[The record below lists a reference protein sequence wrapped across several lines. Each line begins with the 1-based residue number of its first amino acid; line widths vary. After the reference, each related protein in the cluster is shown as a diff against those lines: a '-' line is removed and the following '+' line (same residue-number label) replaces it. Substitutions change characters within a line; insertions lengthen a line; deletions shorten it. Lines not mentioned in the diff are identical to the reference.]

1 MTIDRSRP
9 FAASLTAGL
18 LLRCVLLLAAT
29 LVCAAGL
36 GGCAAAPPA
45 PLAPAPAAVAAS
57 AGVAPTPDVARSRQL
72 LEVALEREA
81 LYTIAGGLKPM
92 STGFWQARLN
102 VADTDT
108 TELDA
113 VRAALSLWHTPDLYA
128 DVQSFQAVHEGKRTV
143 EAYVVHVPAMAAML
157 HRHRRFWAGYGI
169 TPASHPAEVLA
180 VTERM
185 EQEDRWRGYGYLF
198 GYPDYAVDFFV
209 DAGRRAREG
218 GGEVGPGKDRRFI
231 AVPVASADT
240 GRFTWAAPLDHVP
253 GPEDER
259 IRSTALTILERY
271 RSLRPRL
278 QGLPPQEMIGRVAD
292 LTPPALTGTPARTLR

>member
-1 MTIDRSRP
+1 MTTDRCRLFSGSR
-9 FAASLTAGL
+9 TCDL
-18 LLRCVLLLAAT
+18 LLRCVLLLA
-29 LVCAAGL
+29 LVSVGGL
-36 GGCAAAPPA
+36 GGCAASQPT
-45 PLAPAPAAVAAS
+45 PLAPAPAMVAAA
-57 AGVAPTPDVARSRQL
+57 AGVAPAPDVARSREL
-72 LEVALEREA
+72 LAVALEREA

-102 VADTDT
+102 TAEPDTA
-108 TELDA
+108 ELDA
-113 VRAALSLWHTPDLYA
+113 VRAALSLWHTPEIFA

-185 EQEDRWRGYGYLF
+185 AQEDRWRGYGYLF

-209 DAGRRAREG
+209 DAGRRARETSAD
-218 GGEVGPGKDRRFI
+218 VGPGKDRSFV
-231 AVPVASADT
+231 AVPVASAET
-240 GRFTWAAPLDHVP
+240 GRFTWAAPLGHVP

-259 IRSTALTILERY
+259 IRSTAMTILERY
-271 RSLRPRL
+271 RSLRPAL
-278 QGLPPQEMIGRVAD
+278 DGLHPQAAIGRVAG
-292 LTPPALTGTPARTLR
+292 LAPHSVTGSPQQTPR